1 MINVIMRGPIR
12 PSLDFTLA
20 AIDNVN
26 KSMCGQNWRLTVT
39 TWEAP
44 EGEQLKKR
52 FPDQVLLSCIPI
64 QEESINA
71 CPSNKPEHLWWYQ
84 HPWALSYLRRLVST
98 QNVLKI
104 IPPGE
109 WIIETRTDNNII
121 FNPIDFLVPHTWV
134 APNVHKSPINDHFCG
149 TEDKDFRAMWENIT
163 FTDIGEDCLI
173 PEHKGPAEN
182 IIARRLK
189 ILGINFKEV
198 PVRSYIL
205 KDGHQIA

>member
-121 FNPIDFLVPHTWV
+121 FNPID
-134 APNVHKSPINDHFCG
+134 SPL
-149 TEDKDFRAMWENIT
+149 KQIT
-163 FTDIGEDCLI
+163 FHGHGPNAAWRSFTDSHI
-173 PEHKGPAEN
+173 P
-182 IIARRLK
+182 ARHRHRARP
-189 ILGINFKEV
+189 IQCCRTD
-198 PVRSYIL
+198 P
-205 KDGHQIA
+205 